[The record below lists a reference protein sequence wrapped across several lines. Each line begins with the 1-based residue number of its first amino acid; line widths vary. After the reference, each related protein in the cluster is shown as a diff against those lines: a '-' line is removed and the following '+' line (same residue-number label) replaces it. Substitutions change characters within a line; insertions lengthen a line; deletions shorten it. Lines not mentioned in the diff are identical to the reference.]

1 TTFNNNGSY
10 TKSGAGTTTVSTA
23 FNNTNTVAGTGV
35 VAVNA
40 GSLLLTG
47 GLTNFS
53 GSTLTGGRFAV
64 VGASTLSFNGANVV
78 TNAADIVLDG
88 VGSQILNAS
97 TSANGL
103 ANLASN
109 TAAGRFSILNGRNFT
124 TAGAFANA
132 GVVSVGAA
140 STFTTNGAFTNAT
153 GAELQMAGGSF
164 AATSL
169 GSAGTVVGF
178 GTVSP
183 AVANSGTVRAGGGTL
198 TLAAGAQGAAGT
210 VAVNPGATLALG
222 AASTAGNLL
231 HNGTLLALGASS
243 ITVFGDYDN
252 AGFGVGN
259 AFDRRANVSGSGQ
272 ILAAGSV
279 QQQLGGADVSG
290 GTTANATLAL
300 PTIRVGQGGISSSF
314 TVLNAGS
321 GSPSLRGAIV
331 TTGISNAG
339 LSGSGVTAQNWGAI
353 AQGGPGQSFTVSF
366 DPAFGQALSGQ
377 VLQLVN
383 NFDNVAGQT
392 LTITGQA
399 FNLAAASPAT
409 PNPVVLANQRVGG
422 TLSQA
427 LAISNTAPASGFS
440 ESLNATIAASG
451 TATAGGSFSLLA
463 AGATSTALFVGVD
476 TATAGAKSGV
486 ATITL
491 ASDGTGTSGFSP
503 FALTA
508 QTVDVSG
515 SVYRLASASSVTPSP
530 VVLANQRVG
539 GTLSQALTFINTAA
553 ADGFSERLN
562 ATIAASG
569 TATAGG
575 SFSLL
580 AAGATSTALFVGI
593 DTTTAGAKGGV
604 ATITLASDGTGTSGF
619 SPFAL
624 TAQTVD
630 VSGSVYRLASASAV
644 TPSPVVLAN
653 QRVGGTL
660 SQALTFINTAAADGF
675 SERLNGSISASGTVT
690 AGGSFSL
697 LAAGATSTALFVG
710 VDTATAG
717 AKSGVAT
724 ITLASDGTGTSG
736 FSPLALTAQ
745 TVDVS
750 GSVYRLASASAV
762 TPSPVVLADQRVGGT
777 LRQSLTLGNTAT
789 ADGFSERLSASL
801 TALGDAV
808 ATGSISLLAAGS
820 SSTALAVGIDATT
833 AGAKSGSVL
842 VTLASDGAGTSG
854 FAPFALPSQ
863 SLTVTGNVYRLAQP
877 VVDTTPLVLASR
889 VGGPTLQAGIGIVN
903 VAPDAFT
910 ERLNARIAASPAGT
924 VPGADLVLNPGASG
938 NLALTLPTT
947 TAGLF
952 SGTVDVALVSSS
964 AGTTSGAPD
973 APLGTTPVSFTGRV
987 YAPAMAQVGA
997 LVVDFGIVRVGD
1009 TVAARSLSVG
1019 NTATGALTDT
1029 LRASLSGGGAPFT
1042 AGGTVAGLAAG
1053 ATDTTG
1059 LQVQLA
1065 TGTAGVFSG
1074 QAQVQLTSQNPHLAD
1089 LPLTAVDVTLQAQVN
1104 ALARGVLSLAGGG
1117 ASFSGSGTS
1126 YTLDF
1131 GTVFTDAVSLSASLV
1146 LGNAATGT
1154 ADALAG
1160 GWNLGAG
1167 GGAFSLTGFDSFA
1180 GLAAGGTLG
1189 GLTVSFDIGTEG
1201 TFDRV
1206 IVLNTLSTNGS
1217 GPNLA
1222 LDDITLHLQGQV
1234 VPIPEPGTY
1243 LMMALGLLAIGGMG
1257 WRRQRAQRD

>member
-1 TTFNNNGSY
+1 TGGATLTNNGSWLDQNAFDNGISAAFGGTTTFNNNGSY

-503 FALTA
+503 F
-508 QTVDVSG
+508 
-515 SVYRLASASSVTPSP
+515 
-530 VVLANQRVG
+530 
-539 GTLSQALTFINTAA
+539 
-553 ADGFSERLN
+553 
-562 ATIAASG
+562 
-569 TATAGG
+569 
-575 SFSLL
+575 
-580 AAGATSTALFVGI
+580 
-593 DTTTAGAKGGV
+593 
-604 ATITLASDGTGTSGF
+604 
-619 SPFAL
+619 
-624 TAQTVD
+624 
-630 VSGSVYRLASASAV
+630 
-644 TPSPVVLAN
+644 
-653 QRVGGTL
+653 
-660 SQALTFINTAAADGF
+660 
-675 SERLNGSISASGTVT
+675 
-690 AGGSFSL
+690 
-697 LAAGATSTALFVG
+697 
-710 VDTATAG
+710 
-717 AKSGVAT
+717 
-724 ITLASDGTGTSG
+724 
-736 FSPLALTAQ
+736 ALTAQ